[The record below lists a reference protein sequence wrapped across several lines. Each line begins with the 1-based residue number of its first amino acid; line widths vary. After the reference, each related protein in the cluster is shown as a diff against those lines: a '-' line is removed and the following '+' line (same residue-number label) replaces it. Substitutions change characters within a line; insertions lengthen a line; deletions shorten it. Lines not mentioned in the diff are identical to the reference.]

1 MIRTPRGRMNQV
13 ITFYTVSR
21 SSGMSASGGTKTRT
35 RLLSCRAAVQP
46 VRAKELVASGRA
58 VMESTVKIKCDY
70 DSRVNGKN
78 EITWNNQDLEI
89 VSVINIEGANIEL
102 EILAKE
108 ITE

>member
-1 MIRTPRGRMNQV
+1 
-13 ITFYTVSR
+13 
-21 SSGMSASGGTKTRT
+21 
-35 RLLSCRAAVQP
+35 
-46 VRAKELVASGRA
+46 
-58 VMESTVKIKCDY
+58 MESTVKIKCDY